1 MQTTTV
7 NRPARSKL
15 SPRFHALGDQR
26 DLAVVAVDLGYSSS
40 RSSCGVA
47 TSGGAEPKHYTFGDA
62 VTAVATLCNERL
74 APVLVLEAPLST
86 SHCDRGN
93 PRIRGGFEK
102 GRGWYWGPGAVTL
115 IAAMQFLKEL
125 ESRLDVRVPLLL
137 AEAFLSNKARRSLDT
152 DDAVLIAKTK
162 AASALSSSVPHLLA
176 GRAPI
181 WEASQAYRKPG

>member
-1 MQTTTV
+1 V

-62 VTAVATLCNERL
+62 VSAVATLCNGRV

-93 PRIRGGFEK
+93 PRIREV
-102 GRGWYWGPGAVTL
+102 RGLVELALRSQRDRIEPEAERAGP
-115 IAAMQFLKEL
+115 I
-125 ESRLDVRVPLLL
+125 
-137 AEAFLSNKARRSLDT
+137 
-152 DDAVLIAKTK
+152 
-162 AASALSSSVPHLLA
+162 
-176 GRAPI
+176 I
-181 WEASQAYRKPG
+181 W